1 MPLIKV
7 DPNEPELPL
16 KDDNGHWLET
26 VMYACMYSLPK
37 AEKRDSGRG
46 SYDDDDFEEENKRHG
61 TKALGGY
68 GS

>member
-1 MPLIKV
+1 
-7 DPNEPELPL
+7 
-16 KDDNGHWLET
+16 
-26 VMYACMYSLPK
+26 MYACMYSLPK